1 MLASG
6 GFKGKIVEGE
16 MDKFNSNVINIKHH
30 GINESQTKTI
40 KFRLL
45 FSLINDYENYGKL
58 AVVKNTSIIQE
69 FCWILF
75 CSSVSIFYITWS
87 NIAQSLES

>member
-45 FSLINDYENYGKL
+45 TIVFIN
-58 AVVKNTSIIQE
+58 Q
-69 FCWILF
+69 
-75 CSSVSIFYITWS
+75 
-87 NIAQSLES
+87 